1 MRKVFIIVLSVMVFL
16 ASIAKI
22 GERNLTAAVFSIFL
36 LVVVLLYRRFRRSA
50 AEVPW
55 ACQAA
60 AAIAVTLGLGTVVSG
75 VGHSVAVIS
84 VAFSEGE
91 WTPLTSLR
99 FTTGAMLLYS
109 GAMNMAVYRAIKAG
123 RRWAVGVGAATC
135 LLFCLYLL
143 LLLPLPGTGGTVRP
157 MLGLWSAYFLWLGA
171 AVLAT
176 KGRNGT
182 QLGLAPQALP
192 QSPLIEKPL

>member
-36 LVVVLLYRRFRRSA
+36 LVVVLLYRRFSRSG

-109 GAMNMAVYRAIKAG
+109 GAMNMGVYRAIKAG
-123 RRWAVGVGAATC
+123 RRWAVGGGRGDVPP
-135 LLFCLYLL
+135 LL
-143 LLLPLPGTGGTVRP
+143 LVPAFVASAPRDRRDSAAHAGTVECIFPLAGCRRP
-157 MLGLWSAYFLWLGA
+157 GDQGA
-171 AVLAT
+171 KRHSTGSRAAGPAAIAT
-176 KGRNGT
+176 D
-182 QLGLAPQALP
+182 
-192 QSPLIEKPL
+192 